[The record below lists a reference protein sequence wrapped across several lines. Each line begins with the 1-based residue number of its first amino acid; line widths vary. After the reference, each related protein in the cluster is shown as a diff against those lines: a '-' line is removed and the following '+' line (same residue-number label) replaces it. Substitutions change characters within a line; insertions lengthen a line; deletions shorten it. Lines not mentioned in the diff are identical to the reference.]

1 MKKVVLAVLVL
12 CTVAV
17 HAQRKPKIKGN
28 KQVITV
34 REELPPFTGIEL
46 TDDLEIY
53 LEKSSSPGFT
63 IIADDNL
70 IDIFKFDVRDSLLT
84 ISSFY
89 RITSKRKLE
98 ITVHYNELNSLV
110 VREGK
115 LSMQDVIDA
124 PMINI
129 ETYAN
134 SRVELRANADV
145 IDIAMQGTSKGDF
158 NLEADSL
165 HITLKERSDLKAYS
179 VTDAIDLELTK
190 NAGSRMDG
198 STERLTLKM
207 NGNTNLK
214 AQDLKAAVV
223 KADLDETPTARIH
236 AFRDLELIARGSSKL
251 FLFGDPHIEI
261 IEFLDSSELLKRPEK
276 SGGFLGN

>member
-1 MKKVVLAVLVL
+1 MKKLVLIALAL

-28 KQVITV
+28 KEVTTV
-34 REELPPFTGIEL
+34 REELPPFTAIEL

-53 LEKSSSPGFT
+53 LEKASSPGYT

-89 RITSKRKLE
+89 RVTSKRKLE
-98 ITVHYNELNSLV
+98 ITVHYNELNSLLI
-110 VREGK
+110 REGK

-124 PMINI
+124 PVINI

-134 SRVELRANADV
+134 SRLELRASADV
-145 IDIAMQGTSKGDF
+145 IDITMQGTSKGDF
-158 NLEADSL
+158 NIEADSL
-165 HITLKERSDLKAYS
+165 HLILKERSDLKLYS
-179 VTDAIDLELTK
+179 VSDAIDLDMVK
-190 NAGSRMDG
+190 NADSRMDG
-198 STERLTLKM
+198 STERMTLKM

-214 AQDLKAAVV
+214 AQDLRAAVV
-223 KADLDETPTARIH
+223 KAELDETPTARIH

-251 FLFGDPHIEI
+251 FLYGDPHIEI
-261 IEFLDSSELLKRPEK
+261 IEFLDSSELLKRPEQ
-276 SGGFLGN
+276 SQSFLGN

>member
-1 MKKVVLAVLVL
+1 MKKLVLVALAL

-28 KQVITV
+28 KEVTTV
-34 REELPPFTGIEL
+34 REELPPFTAIEL
-46 TDDLEIY
+46 TDDLDIY
-53 LEKSSSPGFT
+53 LEKASSPGYT

-89 RITSKRKLE
+89 RVTSKRKLE
-98 ITVHYNELNSLV
+98 ITVHYSELNSIV
-110 VREGK
+110 IREGK

-124 PMINI
+124 PVMNI

-134 SRVELRANADV
+134 SRLELRASADV
-145 IDIAMQGTSKGDF
+145 IDITMQGTSKGDF

-165 HITLKERSDLKAYS
+165 HIMLKERSDLKLYS
-179 VTDAIDLELTK
+179 VSDAIDLDMVK

-198 STERLTLKM
+198 STERITLKM

-223 KADLDETPTARIH
+223 KVDMEETPTARLH
-236 AFRDLELIARGSSKL
+236 AYRDLELIARGSSKL
-251 FLFGDPHIEI
+251 FLYGDPHIEI
-261 IEFLDSSELLKRPEK
+261 IEFLDSSELLKRPEQSK
-276 SGGFLGN
+276 SFLGN

>member
-1 MKKVVLAVLVL
+1 MKKLVLVALAL

-28 KQVITV
+28 KEVTTV
-34 REELPPFTGIEL
+34 REELPPFTAIEL
-46 TDDLEIY
+46 TDDLDIY
-53 LEKSSSPGFT
+53 LEKASSPGYT

-89 RITSKRKLE
+89 RVTSKRKLE
-98 ITVHYNELNSLV
+98 ITVHYSELNSIV
-110 VREGK
+110 IREGK

-124 PMINI
+124 PVINI

-134 SRVELRANADV
+134 SRLELRASADV

-165 HITLKERSDLKAYS
+165 HIMLKERSDLKLYS
-179 VTDAIDLELTK
+179 VSDAIDIDMVK

-198 STERLTLKM
+198 STERITLKM

-223 KADLDETPTARIH
+223 KVDMEDTPTARLH
-236 AFRDLELIARGSSKL
+236 AYRDLELIARGSSKL
-251 FLFGDPHIEI
+251 FLYGDPHIEI
-261 IEFLDSSELLKRPEK
+261 IEFLDSSELLKRPEQSK
-276 SGGFLGN
+276 SFLGN

>member
-1 MKKVVLAVLVL
+1 MKKLVLAALAL

-28 KQVITV
+28 KEVITV
-34 REELPPFTGIEL
+34 REDLPPFTGIEL
-46 TDDLEIY
+46 TDDLDIF
-53 LEKSSSPGFT
+53 LEKASSPGYT

-89 RITSKRKLE
+89 RVTSKRKLE

-110 VREGK
+110 IREGK
-115 LSMQDVIDA
+115 VSMQDVIDA
-124 PMINI
+124 PVINV

-134 SRVELRANADV
+134 SRLDLRANADV

-165 HITLKERSDLKAYS
+165 HIMLKERSDLKVYS
-179 VTDAIDLELTK
+179 VSDAMDVNMAK
-190 NAGSRMDG
+190 NAGARMDG

-207 NGNTNLK
+207 IGNTNLK

-223 KADLDETPTARIH
+223 KAEMEETPTARIH

-251 FLFGDPHIEI
+251 FLYGDPHIEL
-261 IEFLDSSELLKRPEK
+261 IEFLDSSELLKRPEQ
-276 SGGFLGN
+276 SRSFLGN

>member
-1 MKKVVLAVLVL
+1 MKKLVLAALAL

-28 KQVITV
+28 KEVTTV
-34 REELPPFTGIEL
+34 REELPPFTAIEL
-46 TDDLEIY
+46 TDDLDIY
-53 LEKSSSPGFT
+53 LEKASSPGYT

-89 RITSKRKLE
+89 RVTSKRKLE
-98 ITVHYNELNSLV
+98 ITVHYSELNSIV
-110 VREGK
+110 IREGK

-124 PMINI
+124 PVMNI

-134 SRVELRANADV
+134 SRLELRASADV
-145 IDIAMQGTSKGDF
+145 IDITMQGTSKGDF

-165 HITLKERSDLKAYS
+165 HIMLKERSDLKLYS
-179 VTDAIDLELTK
+179 VSDAIDLDMVK

-198 STERLTLKM
+198 STERITLKM
-207 NGNTNLK
+207 NGNSNLK

-223 KADLDETPTARIH
+223 KVDMEETPTARLH
-236 AFRDLELIARGSSKL
+236 AYRDLELIARGSSKL
-251 FLFGDPHIEI
+251 FLYGDPHIEI
-261 IEFLDSSELLKRPEK
+261 IEFLDSSELLKRPEQSK
-276 SGGFLGN
+276 SFLGN

>member
-1 MKKVVLAVLVL
+1 MKKLVLAALVL

-28 KQVITV
+28 KEVTTV
-34 REELPPFTGIEL
+34 REELPPFSAIEL
-46 TDDLEIY
+46 TDDLDIY
-53 LEKSSSPGFT
+53 LEKASSPGYT

-89 RITSKRKLE
+89 RVTSKRKLE

-110 VREGK
+110 IREGK

-124 PMINI
+124 PLINI

-134 SRVELRANADV
+134 SRLELRASADV
-145 IDIAMQGTSKGDF
+145 IDITMQGTSKGDF

-165 HITLKERSDLKAYS
+165 HIMLKERSDLKLYS
-179 VTDAIDLELTK
+179 VSDAIDLDMVK
-190 NAGSRMDG
+190 NADSRMDG
-198 STERLTLKM
+198 STERMTLRM

-214 AQDLKAAVV
+214 AQDL
-223 KADLDETPTARIH
+223 
-236 AFRDLELIARGSSKL
+236 IA
-251 FLFGDPHIEI
+251 
-261 IEFLDSSELLKRPEK
+261 
-276 SGGFLGN
+276 

>member
-1 MKKVVLAVLVL
+1 MKKLVLVALAL

-28 KQVITV
+28 KEVTTV
-34 REELPPFTGIEL
+34 REELPPFTAIEL
-46 TDDLEIY
+46 TDDLDIY
-53 LEKSSSPGFT
+53 LEKASSPGYT
-63 IIADDNL
+63 IMADDNL

-89 RITSKRKLE
+89 RVTSKRKLE
-98 ITVHYNELNSLV
+98 ITVHFNELNSIV
-110 VREGK
+110 IREGK
-115 LSMQDVIDA
+115 LSMQDVIDG
-124 PMINI
+124 PVMNI

-134 SRVELRANADV
+134 SRLELRASADV
-145 IDIAMQGTSKGDF
+145 IDITMQGTSKGDF

-165 HITLKERSDLKAYS
+165 HIMLKERSDLKLYS
-179 VTDAIDLELTK
+179 VSDAIDLDMVK

-198 STERLTLKM
+198 STERISLKM

-223 KADLDETPTARIH
+223 KVDMEETPTARLH
-236 AFRDLELIARGSSKL
+236 AYRDLELIARGSSKL
-251 FLFGDPHIEI
+251 FLYGDPHIEI
-261 IEFLDSSELLKRPEK
+261 IEFLDSSELLKRPEQSK
-276 SGGFLGN
+276 SFLGN

>member
-1 MKKVVLAVLVL
+1 MKKLVLVALAL

-28 KQVITV
+28 KEVTTV
-34 REELPPFTGIEL
+34 REELPPFTAIEL
-46 TDDLEIY
+46 TDDLDIY
-53 LEKSSSPGFT
+53 LEKSSSPGYT

-89 RITSKRKLE
+89 RVTSKRKLE
-98 ITVHYNELNSLV
+98 ITVHYSELNSIV
-110 VREGK
+110 IREGK

-124 PMINI
+124 PVMNI

-134 SRVELRANADV
+134 SRLELRASADV
-145 IDIAMQGTSKGDF
+145 IDITMQGTSKGDF

-165 HITLKERSDLKAYS
+165 HIMLKERSDLKLYS
-179 VTDAIDLELTK
+179 VSDAIDLDMVK
-190 NAGSRMDG
+190 NAGSRMEG
-198 STERLTLKM
+198 STERITLKM

-223 KADLDETPTARIH
+223 KVDLEETPTARLH
-236 AFRDLELIARGSSKL
+236 AYRDLELIARGSSKL
-251 FLFGDPHIEI
+251 FLYGDPHIEI
-261 IEFLDSSELLKRPEK
+261 IEFLDSSELLKRPEQSK
-276 SGGFLGN
+276 SFLGN